1 MSSTSDHRSSKSR
14 NTCTEK
20 GSNNFCRC
28 PCLVN
33 IILDLNCLDWYI
45 KISGNTNHCY
55 HTLVPLTH
63 CSIGTK
69 QLSTSMLDKINK
81 LHKASISTAIQQNI
95 LFTNNN
101 LTVDYQTILKK
112 QASDRNAINKKLTNV
127 EQLLDELKQ

>member
-1 MSSTSDHRSSKSR
+1 
-14 NTCTEK
+14 
-20 GSNNFCRC
+20 
-28 PCLVN
+28 
-33 IILDLNCLDWYI
+33 
-45 KISGNTNHCY
+45 
-55 HTLVPLTH
+55 
-63 CSIGTK
+63 
-69 QLSTSMLDKINK
+69 MLDKINK